1 MQSRRG
7 EERSEARQREGWPA
21 PIREYS
27 REPVLS
33 KYTRRTN
40 GEYTNRAR
48 ACAGSGGRCGAFIV
62 RPNEWMHTR
71 YPGKLKHHLSNYNR
85 RAIGLSFELFR
96 IVPRSTDSKSARRRG
111 GGRLCT
117 DFPRFRCTGTKVYT
131 ERPWC
136 GWIRNAGIDFCYSP
150 PPRVS
155 VLRCL
160 WARMERW

>member
-96 IVPRSTDSKSARRRG
+96 IVPRSPPIPSRRVDEGEAGSVQISPGLDVQARRYIRRG
-111 GGRLCT
+111 RVWMDQECRN
-117 DFPRFRCTGTKVYT
+117 RFLLLPSTTCV
-131 ERPWC
+131 
-136 GWIRNAGIDFCYSP
+136 
-150 PPRVS
+150 RVALS
-155 VLRCL
+155 
-160 WARMERW
+160 MG